1 MRDGRVVLLALSAVV
16 ALLTGCS
23 LAEPG
28 GDDTVRGE
36 WHGAI
41 ELPEQPLAIGVNF
54 TGADSATIDIPAQG
68 IVGVSLDKVV
78 TEPGRVEFVI
88 PNVAGDPAF
97 HGRLDTGT
105 DRITGDFTQSGRT
118 FALAMERGVVPGRN
132 RPQEPKPPL
141 PYGSE
146 DVTYRSGDISVAGT
160 LTRPEG
166 QGPFPAVL
174 LITGS
179 GPQDRNEELAGHKPF
194 LVWSDVLTRAGYAVL
209 RVDDRGVGGT
219 GGVLR
224 DARYDDLTADIRAG
238 LDFLRG
244 RPDIDPARIGL
255 LGHSEG
261 GYLAPLVAARPDSGA
276 AFVVSMAGPAL
287 SGADILLE
295 QNRDILRASG
305 ASPEETEAHLAY
317 ISELV
322 GALRVGD
329 LARARDIIR
338 THNES
343 QPEEKR
349 VPPDRLDDIATPY
362 MAALVGYD
370 PAPALSALR
379 MPVLAFFGSKDLQVS
394 AARNEP
400 VMRQLL
406 ADNPDATVRTFEG
419 LNHLMQPAGTGLVDE
434 YATIETTI
442 DPVVLGAV
450 TDWLKQ
456 RFSRK

>member
-1 MRDGRVVLLALSAVV
+1 MRTGRMVLLVLSMVV

-23 LAEPG
+23 LTEPG
-28 GDDTVRGE
+28 SGGTVRGE
-36 WHGAI
+36 WHGTI
-41 ELPEQPLAIGVNF
+41 ELPAQPLAVGVNF
-54 TGADSATIDIPAQG
+54 TGPDSATIDIPAQG
-68 IVGVSLDKVV
+68 IVGASLDKVV
-78 TEPGRVEFVI
+78 TEPGRVEFSV
-88 PNVAGDPAF
+88 PNVPGDAAF

-105 DRITGDFTQSGRT
+105 GRITGDFTQSGRT
-118 FALAMERGVVPGRN
+118 FTLAMERGAVRGRE

-141 PYGSE
+141 PYVSE
-146 DVTYRSGDISVAGT
+146 DVTYRSGDITVAGT

-179 GPQDRNEELAGHKPF
+179 GPQDRNEELMGHKPF
-194 LVWSDVLTRAGYAVL
+194 LVLSDVLTRVGYAVL

-219 GGVLR
+219 GGVLQE
-224 DARYDDLTADIRAG
+224 AGYDDLTTDIRAG

-244 RPDIDPARIGL
+244 RPEIDPTRVGL

-261 GYLAPLVAARPDSGA
+261 GYLAPLVAARPDSGV
-276 AFVVSMAGPAL
+276 AFVISMAGPAV
-287 SGADILLE
+287 SGADILLK
-295 QNRDILRASG
+295 QNREILRAAG
-305 ASPEETEAHLAY
+305 ASPEETDAHLAY
-317 ISELV
+317 ITELV
-322 GALRVGD
+322 GALRTGD
-329 LARARDIIR
+329 LERARHIIR

-349 VPPDRLDDIATPY
+349 VPADQLESIATPY
-362 MAALVGYD
+362 TAAMVGYD

-394 AARNEP
+394 AAQNEP

-406 ADNPDATVRTFEG
+406 ADNPDATVRTFKG

-442 DPVVLGAV
+442 DPVILGAV

>member
-1 MRDGRVVLLALSAVV
+1 MRTGRMVLLVLSVVV

-28 GDDTVRGE
+28 SGGTVRGE
-36 WHGAI
+36 WHGVL
-41 ELPEQPLAIGVNF
+41 ELPARPLAVGVNF
-54 TGADSATIDIPAQG
+54 TGADSATIDIPAQR
-68 IVGVSLDKVV
+68 IVGASLDKVV
-78 TEPGRVEFVI
+78 AEVGRVEFTV
-88 PNVAGDPAF
+88 PNVAGNAAF
-97 HGRLDTGT
+97 QGRLDTGT
-105 DRITGDFTQSGRT
+105 DRITGDFTQFGRT
-118 FALAMERGVVPGRN
+118 FPLVLERGAVRGRE

-141 PYGSE
+141 PYVSE
-146 DVTYRSGDISVAGT
+146 DITYRSGDIPVAGT

-179 GPQDRNEELAGHKPF
+179 GPQDRNEELVGHKPF
-194 LVWSDVLTRAGYAVL
+194 LVLSDVLTRVGYAVL

-219 GGVLR
+219 GGVLQE
-224 DARYDDLTADIRAG
+224 AGYDDLAADIRAG
-238 LDFLRG
+238 LDFLRE
-244 RPDIDPARIGL
+244 RPEIDPTRIGL

-261 GYLAPLVAARPDSGA
+261 GYLAPLVAARPDSGV
-276 AFVVSMAGPAL
+276 AFVISMAGPAV

-295 QNRDILRASG
+295 QNREILRASG
-305 ASPEETEAHLAY
+305 ASPEETDAHLAY
-317 ISELV
+317 ITELV
-322 GALRVGD
+322 GAMRAGD
-329 LARARDIIR
+329 LERARDIIR

-343 QPEEKR
+343 QPEDKR
-349 VPPDRLDDIATPY
+349 VPPDQLESIATPY
-362 MAALVGYD
+362 TAAMVGYD

-394 AARNEP
+394 AAQNEP
-400 VMRQLL
+400 VMRRLL
-406 ADNPDATVRTFEG
+406 ADNPDATVRTFKG

-442 DPVVLGAV
+442 DPVILGAV